1 MLVLLIVSALL
12 GQLAASVGLKVPFSY
27 SGLLLRAD
35 AQPYHLNPSSVQQ
48 VNEGGSF
55 VFECTVETGSPPFF
69 IVFLDGSTL
78 TNRLSGVSILMG
90 ALYTF
95 GPVTSSDSG
104 SVLRCASGNV
114 FAVES
119 ATLDVTCECHPCM

>member
-1 MLVLLIVSALL
+1 M
-12 GQLAASVGLKVPFSY
+12 Q
-27 SGLLLRAD
+27 R
-35 AQPYHLNPSSVQQ
+35 

-55 VFECTVETGSPPFF
+55 VFDCTVETGSPPIFF
-69 IVFLDGSTL
+69 VFLDGSTL
-78 TNRLSGVSILMG
+78 SSRLSAESISMG
-90 ALYTF
+90 NRYTF
-95 GPVTSSDSG
+95 GPVNSSDDG

>member
-1 MLVLLIVSALL
+1 M
-12 GQLAASVGLKVPFSY
+12 
-27 SGLLLRAD
+27 
-35 AQPYHLNPSSVQQ
+35 QQ

-55 VFECTVETGSPPFF
+55 VFDCTVETGSPPFF

-78 TNRLSGVSILMG
+78 TNRLSGISILMG
-90 ALYTF
+90 ARYTF
-95 GPVTSSDSG
+95 GPVTTSDSG

-119 ATLDVTCECHPCM
+119 ATLDVTCECHPFL